1 MEISF
6 RHLVKIALQRDLA
19 QKLLWNLSR
28 RSCTQSS
35 TEIFKTSQ
43 GELAESNLVRVPLLH
58 VPCNTVWDND
68 QLLSMISCSQPLKLN
83 SKSRTPFWTV
93 HHSGT
98 TWYNSSPDCS
108 TMKSER
114 PSPFLAPQNP
124 ASHWSFV
131 PPGPYIEVVTIL
143 HRRQMIEQV
152 PGARAARHGWC
163 TLHGQ
168 FIPFRNQTW
177 QWEIPY

>member
-1 MEISF
+1 ME
-6 RHLVKIALQRDLA
+6 
-19 QKLLWNLSR
+19 NLSR

-43 GELAESNLVRVPLLH
+43 GELAESNLVPLLH
-58 VPCNTVWDND
+58 VPCNAVWDND
-68 QLLSMISCSQPLKLN
+68 QLLSTISCSQPLKLN

-108 TMKSER
+108 MMKSER

-131 PPGPYIEVVTIL
+131 WASGSLHWGCDYPPPPSDDRTS
-143 HRRQMIEQV
+143 
-152 PGARAARHGWC
+152 AWC
-163 TLHGQ
+163 LGCSGCSAWMMHIAWPVHTLPKSNMAMGNPLLMDV
-168 FIPFRNQTW
+168 FMGNNP
-177 QWEIPY
+177 